1 MPLTRNI
8 LFFSCLFHCAVALTG
23 EPELRHLNYLAI
35 QAQRGS
41 EIQADLKSKAH
52 GVQSSGERLQWR
64 LVEPGGYVVDGGAV
78 AVGSGQSLR
87 TAVEWDD
94 KCALEVNTGASLGQ
108 LKFQSATPHGYL
120 SRRDSPLT
128 TVRAWGPLYFYVPG
142 GTRYFNIWI
151 RASVTGEG
159 LRYTIRDPNG
169 DVALEEEGDFDDLTK
184 VQILLAKGKGFD
196 ARPWSIE
203 ISRPTTA
210 GLYLDDVTVG
220 LGRHLPPYL
229 ALKPE
234 WAEALA
240 RDGKYDPAAAPA
252 KRQLQSTEAQ
262 VEPFHGLH
270 NDRIRAA
277 YDRDVSKGW
286 KTTLPFT
293 YILDYGARHVSNPQR
308 MMTIDDLEKGPQLQ
322 GDPKYVARV
331 GTAPPTLLHLG
342 KDVALN
348 HGWGPVKSLGGENV
362 AYGRADYVTR
372 LTPKQLD
379 QRIATLRELTGEL
392 RQAGVRWVMPY
403 ICAMTI
409 NGNHDKRTGFWDFY
423 DHWDEYRSLGLGPR
437 PESDPFT
444 WLQRNPDGSPRM
456 YYRYSGDHYPSFDA
470 PNHRYA
476 ASWHA
481 QGFRGWMREV
491 VRFLAKCDFDGCFV
505 DNGTSQRGIGPLALD
520 EFKQYLQDE
529 FGAEN
534 AQRLLGI
541 DDIEAVAFPSKAG
554 TPLFA
559 EMNRFWCATIRE
571 QMAFIKRV
579 GTEEL
584 GREFAVFP
592 NGGRPAYIQRA
603 LTDTD
608 FVMFEKSHG
617 EYGSHPG
624 LALVPVFDE
633 LKLRAYNDNIFEYK
647 FVQSLRQ
654 RVKPLVLSRPGYPVR
669 KPWAML
675 NENAARLALAEC
687 AAFSGGGGFLLRP
700 NFTVYHDVLNS
711 YRRFFETHPS
721 LYAGLDSYATLGV
734 LAWPEQEWYGNATH
748 LPAVRQ
754 VTDVFT
760 EARLLFDY
768 VPESQT
774 TLEMLSRYEAVV
786 AADTSHVSDEQMAT
800 LTEYVKG
807 GGKLI
812 TIGEFASHKP
822 TLQERSPESLGG
834 LSARIECQGVEELV
848 KALGTSPPIAAAD
861 SLEQRHVKINAFA
874 KDQRIVVH
882 VVNYNV
888 PLGVDPLPPT
898 EMKDIEVEIPLR
910 SGMRCSKAVGYA
922 PDDPEPVQLAVRNL
936 SGKALLTLPAL
947 RVYQVVELTV
957 DE

>member
-1 MPLTRNI
+1 MPLARI
-8 LFFSCLFHCAVALTG
+8 LLFITCLFHCAVALA
-23 EPELRHLNYLAI
+23 EAPELRHLNYLAI
-35 QAQRGS
+35 QAQKGT
-41 EIQADLKSKAH
+41 EIQTDLNSIAH
-52 GVQSSGERLQWR
+52 GARSSGERLQWR
-64 LVEPGGYVVDGGAV
+64 LVEPGGYVVHEGAA
-78 AVGSGQSLR
+78 AVGTSGTLR
-87 TAVEWDD
+87 ATVEWGGT
-94 KCALEVNTGASLGQ
+94 CALEVNTGASLGQ
-108 LKFQSATPHGYL
+108 LKFLSDTPHAYL
-120 SRRDSPLT
+120 SRRESPLT

-142 GTRYFNIWI
+142 DTRYFNIWI

-169 DVALEEEGDFDDLTK
+169 EVVREEEGDFDDLTK
-184 VQILLAKGKGFD
+184 VQVLLPKDKGFD

-203 ISRPTTA
+203 ISRPSTA
-210 GLYLDDVTVG
+210 GIYLDDVTVG

-229 ALKPE
+229 APRPE
-234 WAEALA
+234 WAVALGG
-240 RDGKYDPAAAPA
+240 DWKYDPAAASA
-252 KRQLQSTEAQ
+252 KRQFEPTEAK
-262 VEPFHGLH
+262 VEPFHGID
-270 NDRIRAA
+270 NDSLDAA

-293 YILDYGARHVSNPQR
+293 YILDYGARHVSNPER
-308 MMTIDDLEKGPQLQ
+308 MMTIDDPAKGPQLQ
-322 GDPKYVARV
+322 GDPEYVARV

-362 AYGRADYVTR
+362 AYGRGDYVTR

-379 QRIATLRELTGEL
+379 ERIATLRELSGDL
-392 RQAGVRWVMPY
+392 RQVGVRWVMPY

-409 NGNHDKRTGFWDFY
+409 NGNHDKRTGLWDFY

-437 PESDPFT
+437 PGSDPFT
-444 WLQRNPDGSPRM
+444 WLQRKPDGSPRT
-456 YYRYSGDHYPSFDA
+456 YYRYSGDHYPSFDP

-481 QGFRGWMREV
+481 PGFRDWMGEV

-505 DNGTSQRGIGPLALD
+505 DNGTSQRGIGPMALD
-520 EFKQYLQDE
+520 EFKRYLQKE
-529 FGAEN
+529 FGAEE
-534 AQRLLGI
+534 ARRLLGVG
-541 DDIEAVAFPSKAG
+541 DIETVEFPTKAG

-559 EMNRFWCATIRE
+559 EMNRFWCATIRD

-603 LTDTD
+603 LMDTD

-617 EYGSHPG
+617 EYGTHPG
-624 LALVPVFDE
+624 LVFVPVFGE

-654 RVKPLVLSRPGYPVR
+654 RVKPLVLSRPGYPAR
-669 KPWAML
+669 KSWAML
-675 NENAARLALAEC
+675 NANAAQLAMAEC
-687 AAFSGGGGFLLRP
+687 AAFSGGGAFLLRP

-711 YRRFFETHPS
+711 YRRFFETHPD
-721 LYAGLDSYATLGV
+721 LYAGLDSYAPLGV
-734 LAWPEQEWYGNATH
+734 LAWPEQEWHANADH

-754 VTDVFT
+754 VTDALT

-774 TLEMLSRYEAVV
+774 TLEQLKRYDTVV
-786 AADTSHVSDEQMAT
+786 AADTSHVSDEQLAT

-812 TIGEFASHKP
+812 TMGEFASHEP
-822 TLQERSPESLGG
+822 TMQERPPASLGA
-834 LSARIECQGVEELV
+834 LSARIECENLEQLV
-848 KALGTSPPIAAAD
+848 KTLATGSSGTASQ
-861 SLEQRHVKINAFA
+861 EQNHVKINAFA
-874 KDQRIVVH
+874 GDGRIIVH

-888 PLGVDPLPPT
+888 PLGVDARPPI
-898 EMKDIEVEIPLR
+898 EMEDFELEIPLTQ
-910 SGMRCSKAVGYA
+910 GMRCSQAVAYA
-922 PDDPEPVQLAVRNL
+922 PDDPQPVELELRNL
-936 SGKALLTLPAL
+936 AGKAVLTLPPL

-957 DE
+957 GK